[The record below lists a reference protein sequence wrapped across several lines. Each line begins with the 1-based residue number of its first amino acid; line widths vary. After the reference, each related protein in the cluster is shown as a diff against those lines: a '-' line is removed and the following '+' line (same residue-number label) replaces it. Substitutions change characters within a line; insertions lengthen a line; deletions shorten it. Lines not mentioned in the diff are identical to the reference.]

1 MSVTT
6 ARPPRSAGG
15 SADNDRF
22 FAKTLPNLVVGTIMW
37 GLVVIMA
44 MPLVWAILTSFKPDT
59 ETQHYPPTVLPSVW
73 TIHNYFQLF
82 KVLPFGTYYL
92 NTVEVAAAAAVLTIL
107 ISAMAAYS
115 MARFK
120 FFVSEAASFF
130 GLAAYMLPGILIV
143 VPVFRIF
150 SAIHAIDSLFSIT
163 LLYTAYFVPFGV
175 WQLRS
180 YFSGIPV
187 EVEDAAMVDGATRF
201 EAFFLVV
208 LPQALPG
215 LIATGIFTFAV
226 VWNEYLFASLLLYSP
241 KNQTLSAGMATVLI
255 GQFNLYSWGVLMAG
269 CTLMSLPILI
279 IFMIVQKQLVAGVS
293 SGSVK
298 G

>member
-1 MSVTT
+1 MIQSGRLVAQLKRRGRSRFQARTVPAVVLSLVTWVLVLVMSV
-6 ARPPRSAGG
+6 
-15 SADNDRF
+15 
-22 FAKTLPNLVVGTIMW
+22 
-37 GLVVIMA
+37 
-44 MPLVWAILTSFKPDT
+44 PLVWAILTSLKLDT
-59 ETQHYPPTVLPSVW
+59 ETQHYPPTIVPHTL
-73 TIHNYFQLF
+73 TLHNYVQLF
-82 KVLPFGTYYL
+82 KVLPFATFYL
-92 NTVEVAAAAAVLTIL
+92 NTVEVAAAAAVLTIA
-107 ISAMAAYS
+107 ISSTAAYS
-115 MARFK
+115 MARFRA
-120 FFVSEAASFF
+120 FGSEAASFV

-143 VPVFRIF
+143 VPVFRIAN
-150 SAIHAIDSLFSIT
+150 SVHALDSLPAII

-180 YFSGIPV
+180 YFSGISR

-201 EAFFLVV
+201 EAFYLVV

-241 KNQTLSAGMATVLI
+241 AHQTLSAGMATVLI

-269 CTLMSLPILI
+269 CTLMSLPVLV
-279 IFMIVQKQLVAGVS
+279 IFMLVQRQLVAGVS

>member
-1 MSVTT
+1 MSVGT
-6 ARPPRSAGG
+6 AAGPTFVKKP
-15 SADNDRF
+15 SRDDRNF
-22 FAKTLPNLVVGTIMW
+22 TRALPNLLVGSVMW
-37 GLVVIMA
+37 SLVVIMA
-44 MPLVWAILTSFKPDT
+44 MPLVWAILTSLKPDT
-59 ETQHYPPTVLPSVW
+59 ETQHYPPTIIPHEW

-82 KVLPFGTYYL
+82 KVIPFGTYYL

-107 ISAMAAYS
+107 ISSMAAYS
-115 MARFK
+115 MARFR
-120 FFVSEAASFF
+120 FFVSELASFV

-150 SAIHAIDSLFSIT
+150 NAIHALDSLPSII

-180 YFSGIPV
+180 YFAGIPI

-241 KNQTLSAGMATVLI
+241 KNQTLSAGMATILI

>member
-1 MSVTT
+1 MIAPARMIGTGRQHAGLQKLRTRFAPAAATSVVMW
-6 ARPPRSAGG
+6 
-15 SADNDRF
+15 
-22 FAKTLPNLVVGTIMW
+22 LLVV
-37 GLVVIMA
+37 VMA
-44 MPLVWAILTSFKPDT
+44 TPLAWAILTSLKPDT
-59 ETQHYPPTVLPSVW
+59 ETQRYPPTVLPHVW
-73 TIHNYFQLF
+73 TLHNYFQLF
-82 KVLPFGTYYL
+82 KVLPFATFYL
-92 NTVEVAAAAAVLTIL
+92 NTVEVALGASILTIA
-107 ISAMAAYS
+107 ISSMAAYS
-115 MARFK
+115 MARFRL
-120 FFVSEAASFF
+120 FLSEAASFV

-143 VPVFRIF
+143 VPVFRI
-150 SAIHAIDSLFSIT
+150 ANAVHALDSLFAIV

-180 YFSGIPV
+180 YFAGISA
-187 EVEDAAMVDGATRF
+187 EVEDAALVDGATRF
-201 EAFFLVV
+201 EAFYLVV

-241 KNQTLSAGMATVLI
+241 QHQTLSAGMANVLI

-269 CTLMSLPILI
+269 CTLMSLPVLA
-279 IFMIVQKQLVAGVS
+279 IFMFVQRQLVAGIS